1 MTYFHEDFP
10 DYNPLD
16 LEYIPLR
23 SDDKSGKKI
32 MKQKSKKKHESMAA
46 FRSKVSGLD
55 LLGGGGG
62 DKLALLGSGAAL
74 DFLHEKHLSQKQIRR
89 RKRKLRN
96 KRRHK
101 SKSKKLTLTGSGP
114 ECRVSE
120 WTEWSSCRS
129 ARVCLTLI

>member
-23 SDDKSGKKI
+23 SDDKSGKK

-62 DKLALLGSGAAL
+62 GCSSSELLL
-74 DFLHEKHLSQKQIRR
+74 DPRL
-89 RKRKLRN
+89 N
-96 KRRHK
+96 P
-101 SKSKKLTLTGSGP
+101 G
-114 ECRVSE
+114 
-120 WTEWSSCRS
+120 
-129 ARVCLTLI
+129 